1 MEFHL
6 PEPIRNLKDFFYHL
20 GVVTL
25 GILIAL
31 GLEQIVEAHHR
42 AKIGRSSME
51 SFRRELMDNRERVNE
66 ILATL
71 PKSRTQIEAEIARV
85 SELGDAAAKAPVPIA
100 YPDLHLLLMSSAA
113 WDTAIAT
120 QALYYIPAEE
130 AQRFSRAYGAF
141 AVFMNE
147 EHTGVAAWQ
156 DLRRFGEDAG
166 VLTPGQRRDFIEQLH
181 RYESYTYVVE
191 MIGQGTLQ
199 DCERALGTPAV
210 AAAGSTS

>member
-20 GVVTL
+20 GIVTL

-42 AKIGRSSME
+42 AKIGQSSLE
-51 SFRRELMDNRERVNE
+51 SFRQELRDNRDRVNE

-71 PKSRTQIEAEIARV
+71 PKSRAQIAAEIARV
-85 SELGDAAAKAPVPIA
+85 AALGDAPAKAPVAID
-100 YPDLHLLLMSSAA
+100 YPDLHFLLMSSAA
-113 WDTAIAT
+113 WDTAIAI
-120 QALYYIPAEE
+120 QALYYIPAED
-130 AQRFSRAYGAF
+130 ARRYSRAYGAF
-141 AVFMNE
+141 GVFMNE
-147 EHTGVAAWQ
+147 ERTGVAAWQ
-156 DLRRFGEDAG
+156 DLRRFGQDAG
-166 VLTPGQRRDFIEQLH
+166 ALTGGQRRDFIEQLH

-199 DCERALGTPAV
+199 DCARALGT
-210 AAAGSTS
+210 AASAGPRGTP

>member
-1 MEFHL
+1 M
-6 PEPIRNLKDFFYHL
+6 
-20 GVVTL
+20 TL

-42 AKIGRSSME
+42 AKIGRSSVE
-51 SFRRELMDNRERVNE
+51 SFRRELQDNRERVKE

-71 PKSRTQIEAEIARV
+71 PKSRAQIDAEIAQLAA
-85 SELGDAAAKAPVPIA
+85 LGDAVAKAPAPID
-100 YPDLHLLLMSSAA
+100 YPDLHFLLMSSAA

-120 QALYYIPAEE
+120 QALYYIPAED
-130 AQRFSRAYGAF
+130 AKRFSRAYGAF

-147 EHTGVAAWQ
+147 ERTGVAAWQ
-156 DLRRFGEDAG
+156 DLRRFGQDAG
-166 VLTPGQRRDFIEQLH
+166 VLTPAQRRDFIEQLH

-199 DCERALGTPAV
+199 DCERALGSS
-210 AAAGSTS
+210 AAAAPGSTQ

>member
-20 GVVTL
+20 GIVTL

-31 GLEQIVEAHHR
+31 GLEQIVDAHHR
-42 AKIGRSSME
+42 TKIGRSSME
-51 SFRRELMDNRERVNE
+51 SFRRELLDNRDRVNE

-71 PKSRTQIEAEIARV
+71 PKSRAQIDAQIAQV
-85 SELGDAAAKAPVPIA
+85 AALGDGAAKAPVPID
-100 YPDLHLLLMSSAA
+100 YPDLHFLLMSSAA

-120 QALYYIPAEE
+120 QALYYIPAED
-130 AQRFSRAYGAF
+130 AKRFSRAYGAF

-147 EHTGVAAWQ
+147 ERTGVAAWQ
-156 DLRRFGEDAG
+156 DLRRFGVDAG
-166 VLTPGQRRDFIEQLH
+166 ILTPGQRRDFIEQLH

-191 MIGQGTLQ
+191 MIGQGTLR
-199 DCERALGTPAV
+199 DCERALGD
-210 AAAGSTS
+210 AATAQAGGSS

>member
-20 GVVTL
+20 GIVTL
-25 GILIAL
+25 GILMAL

-42 AKIGRSSME
+42 TKIGQSSME
-51 SFRRELMDNRERVNE
+51 SFRRELRDNRERVTE

-71 PKSRTQIEAEIARV
+71 PKSRAQIEREIARV
-85 SELGDAAAKAPVPIA
+85 AALGDAASKTPVPID

-120 QALYYIPAEE
+120 QALFYIPTEDAKH
-130 AQRFSRAYGAF
+130 FSRAYGAF
-141 AVFMNE
+141 EVFMNE
-147 EHTGVAAWQ
+147 ERTGVAAWQ
-156 DLRRFGEDAG
+156 DLRRFGDDAG
-166 VLTPGQRRDFIEQLH
+166 MLTASQRRDFIEQLH

-191 MIGQGTLQ
+191 MIGKGTLA
-199 DCERALGTPAV
+199 DCDRALGTSAPPA
-210 AAAGSTS
+210 GGTS